1 MLVEDDE
8 RVRTSVE
15 QVLAQCGYQ
24 VLVAANG
31 DEALSLVRRHHGAIH
46 LLLVDLVMPGINGP
60 QVVKQIAPLQ
70 PEARVLFI
78 SGYGTGSDGEATDS
92 RIFRKPF
99 TGGALARKVRE
110 VLDAG
115 SLPAQVPRARSDRG
129 NEKGTDD
136 RRRKSC

>member
-1 MLVEDDE
+1 LLVEDDE

-31 DEALSLVRRHHGAIH
+31 DEALRLVRRHHGAIH
-46 LLLVDLVMPGINGP
+46 LLLVDLVMPGMNGRE
-60 QVVKQIAPLQ
+60 VVKQISPLQ
-70 PEARVLFI
+70 PQAQVLFV
-78 SGYGTGSDGEATDS
+78 SGYGTGGEGEGVDN

-110 VLDAG
+110 VLDTAPT
-115 SLPAQVPRARSDRG
+115 PAETQGDRSGRG
-129 NEKGTDD
+129 DAKRTES